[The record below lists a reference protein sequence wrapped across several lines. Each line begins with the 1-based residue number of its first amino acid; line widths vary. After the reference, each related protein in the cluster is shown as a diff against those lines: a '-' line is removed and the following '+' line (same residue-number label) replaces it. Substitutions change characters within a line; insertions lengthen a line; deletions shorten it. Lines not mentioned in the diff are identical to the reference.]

1 MLNIFHQMNRQTQCP
16 TYFTQPTDKP
26 NVKHISPNE
35 QTDKPNAKHNSH
47 KEKQT
52 DKPHAKHNLVNGINI
67 AYIWKSTP

>member
-1 MLNIFHQMNRQTQCP
+1 MQNIIHP
-16 TYFTQPTDKP
+16 TKKTDKP
-26 NVKHISPNE
+26 NAKHISPNE
-35 QTDKPNAKHNSH
+35 QTDKPNAKHNSY